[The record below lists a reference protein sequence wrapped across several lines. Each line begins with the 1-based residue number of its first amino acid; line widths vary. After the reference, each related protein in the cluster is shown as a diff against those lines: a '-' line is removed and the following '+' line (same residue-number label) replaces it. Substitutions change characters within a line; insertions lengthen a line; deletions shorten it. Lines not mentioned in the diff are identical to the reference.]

1 MKNLNL
7 ENIEEAKDFDRVQPG
22 GYVCGI
28 TAVEDVVRKE
38 YLKLEYDIADG
49 PFKNYYRNLY
59 NSKGFWAGNFIR
71 SYKDAALPFFK
82 AFITSIE
89 NSNSGYHWNSD
100 EKTLVRKF
108 IGLVLAEEEYKANDG
123 SIKTRLY
130 VAKVTSVDKIRKG
143 DFKIPALKKISELA
157 STASTAEDNI
167 SGDDGVPF

>member
-59 NSKGFWAGNFIR
+59 NSKGFLSRYIIFSSSPA
-71 SYKDAALPFFK
+71 FF
-82 AFITSIE
+82 AILI
-89 NSNSGYHWNSD
+89 
-100 EKTLVRKF
+100 V
-108 IGLVLAEEEYKANDG
+108 
-123 SIKTRLY
+123 
-130 VAKVTSVDKIRKG
+130 
-143 DFKIPALKKISELA
+143 
-157 STASTAEDNI
+157 
-167 SGDDGVPF
+167 